1 MDNTK
6 IVELL
11 RKRNSQ
17 IHEELDRLKKL
28 TLKNDGDSDDKK
40 VSDLIKELEDI
51 REEWMKV
58 LEELNQD
65 CKEYRELIE
74 DLRNIRETF
83 VKI

>member
-17 IHEELDRLKKL
+17 IQEELDRLKKL